1 MAASL
6 PVPWDNYEYSR
17 DVITAL
23 ETSLHL
29 RIIELDHN
37 KSNVITLELGS
48 SHREELDIF

>member
-6 PVPWDNYEYSR
+6 PVPWDNYEHSG
-17 DVITAL
+17 DVIRAL

-37 KSNVITLELGS
+37 ESNVISLELGS
-48 SHREELDIF
+48 